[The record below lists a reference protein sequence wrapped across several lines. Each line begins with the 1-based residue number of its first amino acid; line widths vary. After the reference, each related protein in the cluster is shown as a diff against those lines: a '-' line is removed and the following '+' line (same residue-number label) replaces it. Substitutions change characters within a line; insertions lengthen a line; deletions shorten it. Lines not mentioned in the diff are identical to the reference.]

1 MTGPVTRARSIP
13 LILFV
18 LVWLST
24 GWFGSWEGNPN
35 NATRLFAAIELVERG
50 DARIDG
56 WAPLTIDKA
65 VFDGHVYLDKA
76 PGMTL
81 LALPAVALADAVTGE
96 RATGG
101 ATLPGDIRLDRFLK
115 LRLRLAAITGPALLT
130 AIAAVLLYDLGLAL
144 TGRAAAGLVAALG
157 YALGSPI
164 WGLSTTIMGHAAVA
178 ALFVIAIWALWRAAI
193 RGQGAPA
200 LIGGLALG
208 YAVVVEYQAVLAG
221 SAIALWGAWRLR
233 TRPDRGRLLGLA
245 AAGGIVGLMPLLAYN
260 LIAFGTPFR
269 IGYAGVQGFEG
280 MQQGLF
286 GLGVP
291 RLSVLFEIVFGDR
304 RGLIWVAPVLVL
316 AAPGLVMLAEDRR
329 GRGIGLAAIAVVAI
343 GLLVNAAY
351 VYWDGGNA
359 TGPRHAMAMV
369 GLLALGLAPFWAGL
383 RHGWQRVATAGLLGI
398 SIAINLVIAAA
409 EIFAPP
415 EYRFPLWSA
424 VYDLRFRH
432 GDLRTIPSDW
442 WGWTTWH
449 GLWLYLGLALPLL
462 AMLIVQVRRDAIRRG
477 SS

>member
-1 MTGPVTRARSIP
+1 MTRSRTIP
-13 LILFV
+13 LLLFV
-18 LVWLST
+18 LVWLSA

-50 DARIDG
+50 DARIDC

-81 LALPAVALADAVTGE
+81 LALPAVALADAVTGD
-96 RATGG
+96 RATGD
-101 ATLPGDIRLDRFLK
+101 AMMPGDTRLDRFLK

-130 AIAAVLLYDLGLAL
+130 AITAVLLYDLGLGL

-164 WGLSTTIMGHAAVA
+164 WGLSTTVMGHAAVA
-178 ALFVIAIWALWRAAI
+178 ALFVIAVWALSRAAD
-193 RGQGAPA
+193 RGRVLPA
-200 LIGGLALG
+200 LLGGVALG

-221 SAIALWGAWRLR
+221 SMIAMWGAWRLWSH
-233 TRPDRGRLLGLA
+233 PDRVRLLALA
-245 AAGGIVGLMPLLAYN
+245 AVGGIAGLVPLVAYN
-260 LIAFGTPFR
+260 LTAFGTPFR

-280 MQQGLF
+280 MRQGLF
-286 GLGVP
+286 GLTVP
-291 RLSVLFEIVFGDR
+291 RLPVLFEIVFGDR
-304 RGLIWVAPVLVL
+304 RGLVWVAPVLVL
-316 AAPGLVMLAEDRR
+316 AVPGLFALAEDRR
-329 GRGIGLAAIAVVAI
+329 AKGVGVMALAVVAT

-359 TGPRHAMAMV
+359 TGPRHAMAMA

-383 RHGWQRVATAGLLGI
+383 RQGWQRLATVVLLAV
-398 SIAINLVIAAA
+398 SMAINLMIAAA

-449 GLWLYLGLALPLL
+449 GLFLYLALALPLL
-462 AMLIVQVRRDAIRRG
+462 AALVVRVRRG

>member
-13 LILFV
+13 LLLFV

-101 ATLPGDIRLDRFLK
+101 AALPGAIRLDRFLK

-130 AIAAVLLYDLGLAL
+130 AIAAVLLYDLGLAM

-178 ALFVIAIWALWRAAI
+178 ALFVIAIWALWRGAI

-200 LIGGLALG
+200 LLGGLALG
-208 YAVVVEYQAVLAG
+208 YAVVVEYQAVLVG
-221 SAIALWGAWRLR
+221 GAIALWGAWRLR
-233 TRPDRGRLLGLA
+233 THPDRARLLGLA
-245 AAGGIVGLMPLLAYN
+245 ATGGIVGLMPLLAYN

-304 RGLIWVAPVLVL
+304 RGLGWVAPVLVL

-329 GRGIGLAAIAVVAI
+329 GYGIGLTAIAVVAI

-359 TGPRHAMAMV
+359 TGPRHAMAMA
-369 GLLALGLAPFWAGL
+369 GLLALGLAPFWTGL
-383 RHGWQRVATAGLLGI
+383 RHGWQRVATAGLLGV

-462 AMLIVQVRRDAIRRG
+462 AMLIVQVRQDAIRRG

>member
-1 MTGPVTRARSIP
+1 MTPATRPRSIP
-13 LILFV
+13 LLLFL

-24 GWFGSWEGNPN
+24 AWFGSWEGNPN

-50 DARIDG
+50 TARIDA

-81 LALPAVALADAVTGE
+81 LALPAVAIADRVTGE
-96 RATGG
+96 RSAGVTGQPVDLH
-101 ATLPGDIRLDRFLK
+101 LPDFLK

-130 AIAAVLLYDLGLAL
+130 AIAAVLLYDLALGL
-144 TGRAAAGLVAALG
+144 TGSIAAAAVAALG

-164 WGLSTTIMGHAAVA
+164 WGLSTTIMGHATVA
-178 ALFVIAIWALWRAAI
+178 ALFVIALWSLWRA
-193 RGQGAPA
+193 GQGGRAWPA
-200 LIGGLALG
+200 LLAGVALG

-221 SAIALWGAWRLR
+221 SAIALWGAWHWRAHPHRARLM
-233 TRPDRGRLLGLA
+233 GLA
-245 AAGGIVGLMPLLAYN
+245 VAGGIAGLVPLLAYN

-269 IGYAGVQGFEG
+269 IGYSGVQGFEG

-286 GLGVP
+286 GLTVP
-291 RLSVLFEIVFGDR
+291 RLSVLIEILFGDR
-304 RGLIWVAPVLVL
+304 RGLIWVAPILMPAV
-316 AAPGLVMLAEDRR
+316 PGLLMLAEERR
-329 GRGIGLAAIAVVAI
+329 TRAIGTAAIAVVVT

-351 VYWDGGNA
+351 VYWNGGNS
-359 TGPRHAMAMV
+359 TGPRHAMAMAGV
-369 GLLALGLAPFWAGL
+369 LALGLAPFWAGL
-383 RHGWQRVATAGLLGI
+383 RHGWQRIATAGLLGL
-398 SIAINLVIAAA
+398 SMGINLMIAAA

-432 GDLRTIPSDW
+432 GDLRTIPSEW
-442 WGWTTWH
+442 WGWTTWQ
-449 GLWLYLGLALPLL
+449 GLWLYLGVALPLL
-462 AMLIVQVRRDAIRRG
+462 ATLVVRIRRG

>member
-1 MTGPVTRARSIP
+1 MTRSRTIP
-13 LILFV
+13 LLLFV
-18 LVWLST
+18 LVWLSA

-50 DARIDG
+50 DARIDR

-81 LALPAVALADAVTGE
+81 LALPAVALADAVTGD
-96 RATGG
+96 RATGD
-101 ATLPGDIRLDRFLK
+101 AMMPGDTRLDRFLK

-130 AIAAVLLYDLGLAL
+130 AIAAVLLYDLGLGL
-144 TGRAAAGLVAALG
+144 TGRMAAGLVAALG

-164 WGLSTTIMGHAAVA
+164 WGLSTTVMGHAAVA
-178 ALFVIAIWALWRAAI
+178 ALFVIAVWALSRTAD
-193 RGQGAPA
+193 RGRVLPA
-200 LIGGLALG
+200 LLGGVALG

-221 SAIALWGAWRLR
+221 SMIAMWGAWRLWSH
-233 TRPDRGRLLGLA
+233 PDRVRLLALA
-245 AAGGIVGLMPLLAYN
+245 AVGGIVGLVPLVAYN

-280 MQQGLF
+280 MRQGLF
-286 GLGVP
+286 GLTVP
-291 RLSVLFEIVFGDR
+291 RLPVLFEIVFGDQ
-304 RGLIWVAPVLVL
+304 RGLVWVAPVLVL
-316 AAPGLVMLAEDRR
+316 AVPGLFALAEDRR
-329 GRGIGLAAIAVVAI
+329 AKGVRVMALAVVAT

-359 TGPRHAMAMV
+359 TGPRHAMAMA

-383 RHGWQRVATAGLLGI
+383 RQGWQRLATTGLLAV
-398 SIAINLVIAAA
+398 SMAINLMVAAA
-409 EIFAPP
+409 EIFSPP

-449 GLWLYLGLALPLL
+449 GLFLYLALALPLL
-462 AMLIVQVRRDAIRRG
+462 VVLVVRVRRG

>member
-1 MTGPVTRARSIP
+1 MTPARSIP
-13 LILFV
+13 LLLFV

-50 DARIDG
+50 DARIDD

-81 LALPAVALADAVTGE
+81 LALPAVALADAVTGD
-96 RATGG
+96 RATGIVRSV
-101 ATLPGDIRLDRFLK
+101 GDTRLDRFLK
-115 LRLRLAAITGPALLT
+115 WRLRLAAITGPALLT

-178 ALFVIAIWALWRAAI
+178 ALFVIAVWALARAAA
-193 RGQGAPA
+193 RGHGIPA
-200 LIGGLALG
+200 LLGGAALG

-221 SAIALWGAWRLR
+221 SAIALWAVWRLR
-233 TRPDRGRLLGLA
+233 GHPDRVRLLGLA
-245 AAGGIVGLMPLLAYN
+245 AAGGIAGLMPLLAYN

-304 RGLIWVAPVLVL
+304 RGLVWVAPILVL
-316 AAPGLVMLAEDRR
+316 AVPGLASLAEDRR
-329 GRGIGLAAIAVVAI
+329 GKGIGLVAIAVVAI

-359 TGPRHAMAMV
+359 TGPRHAMAMA
-369 GLLALGLAPFWAGL
+369 GLFALGLAPFWSGL
-383 RHGWQRVATAGLLGI
+383 RHGWQRIATAGLLGL
-398 SIAINLVIAAA
+398 SMAINLMIAAA

-462 AMLIVQVRRDAIRRG
+462 AMLIAQVRRQEVRRG

>member
-1 MTGPVTRARSIP
+1 MTRPRPIP
-13 LILFV
+13 LLLFL
-18 LVWLST
+18 LVWFST
-24 GWFGSWEGNPN
+24 AWFGSWEGNPN
-35 NATRLFAAIELVERG
+35 NATRLFAAIELVEHG
-50 DARIDG
+50 TARIDR

-81 LALPAVALADAVTGE
+81 LALPAVAVADGMTGEEADALL
-96 RATGG
+96 APP
-101 ATLPGDIRLDRFLK
+101 ASLHLPAFLK

-130 AIAAVLLYDLGLAL
+130 AIAAVLLYDLALGL
-144 TGRAAAGLVAALG
+144 TGSSAAAAVAALG

-178 ALFVIAIWALWRAAI
+178 ALFVIALWSIGRA
-193 RGQGAPA
+193 GQGGRTWPA
-200 LIGGLALG
+200 LLGGIALG

-221 SAIALWGAWRLR
+221 GAIALWGAWHWRAHPERVRLMA
-233 TRPDRGRLLGLA
+233 LA
-245 AAGGIVGLMPLLAYN
+245 VAGGIAGLLPLLAYN

-269 IGYAGVQGFEG
+269 IGYSGVQGFEG
-280 MQQGLF
+280 MRQGLF
-286 GLGVP
+286 GLTVP
-291 RLSVLFEIVFGDR
+291 RLSVLVEILFGDR
-304 RGLIWVAPVLVL
+304 RGLVWVAPVLVL
-316 AAPGLVMLAEDRR
+316 AVPGLATLAEARR
-329 GRGIGLAAIAVVAI
+329 TRGIGLAAIAVVVT

-359 TGPRHAMAMV
+359 TGPRHAMAMAGV
-369 GLLALGLAPFWAGL
+369 LALGLAPFWAGL
-383 RHGWQRVATAGLLGI
+383 RPGWQRIGMAALLGL
-398 SIAINLVIAAA
+398 SMAINLMVAAA

-415 EYRFPLWSA
+415 DYRFPLWSA

-442 WGWTTWH
+442 WGWTTWQ
-449 GLWLYLGLALPLL
+449 GLWLYLGVALPLL
-462 AMLIVQVRRDAIRRG
+462 AVLVARIRRG

>member
-1 MTGPVTRARSIP
+1 MTRSRTIP
-13 LILFV
+13 LLLFV
-18 LVWLST
+18 LVWLSA

-35 NATRLFAAIELVERG
+35 NATRLFAAIELVEHG
-50 DARIDG
+50 DARIDR

-81 LALPAVALADAVTGE
+81 LALPAVALADAVTGD
-96 RATGG
+96 RATGD
-101 ATLPGDIRLDRFLK
+101 AMMPGDTRLDRFLK

-130 AIAAVLLYDLGLAL
+130 AIAAVLLYDLGLGL

-164 WGLSTTIMGHAAVA
+164 WGLSTTVMGHAAVA
-178 ALFVIAIWALWRAAI
+178 ALFVIAVWALSRAAD
-193 RGQGAPA
+193 RGRVLPA
-200 LIGGLALG
+200 LLGGVALG

-221 SAIALWGAWRLR
+221 SMIAMWGAWRLWSH
-233 TRPDRGRLLGLA
+233 PDRVRLLALA
-245 AAGGIVGLMPLLAYN
+245 AVGGIAGLVPLIAYN
-260 LIAFGTPFR
+260 LIAFGTLFR

-280 MQQGLF
+280 MRQGLF
-286 GLGVP
+286 GLTVP
-291 RLSVLFEIVFGDR
+291 RLPVLFEIVFGDR
-304 RGLIWVAPVLVL
+304 RGLVWVAPVLVL
-316 AAPGLVMLAEDRR
+316 AVPGLFALAEDRR
-329 GRGIGLAAIAVVAI
+329 AKGVGVMALAVVAT

-359 TGPRHAMAMV
+359 TGPRHAMAMA

-383 RHGWQRVATAGLLGI
+383 RQGWQRLATAALLAV
-398 SIAINLVIAAA
+398 SMAINLMVAAA
-409 EIFAPP
+409 EIFSPP

-449 GLWLYLGLALPLL
+449 GLFLYLALALPLL
-462 AMLIVQVRRDAIRRG
+462 VALVVRVRRG

>member
-1 MTGPVTRARSIP
+1 VTRIRAIP
-13 LILFV
+13 LLLFV
-18 LVWLST
+18 LVWLSA

-96 RATGG
+96 RADG
-101 ATLPGDIRLDRFLK
+101 AAMMPGDTRLDRFLK

-144 TGRAAAGLVAALG
+144 TGRAAAGLIAALG

-178 ALFVIAIWALWRAAI
+178 ALFVIAVWALARAAA
-193 RGQGAPA
+193 RGGAVTA
-200 LIGGLALG
+200 LIGGAALG

-221 SAIALWGAWRLR
+221 SAIAAWGAWRLS
-233 TRPDRGRLLGLA
+233 THPDRVRLLGLA
-245 AAGGIVGLMPLLAYN
+245 AAGGIMGLAPLLAYN

-286 GLGVP
+286 GLTVP
-291 RLSVLFEIVFGDR
+291 RLSVLFEILFGDR
-304 RGLIWVAPVLVL
+304 RGLVWVAPVLVL
-316 AAPGLVMLAEDRR
+316 SVPGLFMLAEDRR
-329 GRGIGLAAIAVVAI
+329 AKGIGVVAVAVIAI

-359 TGPRHAMAMV
+359 TGPRHAMAMA
-369 GLLALGLAPFWAGL
+369 GLLALGLAPAWAGL
-383 RHGWQRVATAGLLGI
+383 RHDWQRIAGTGLLAM
-398 SIAINLVIAAA
+398 SMAINLMIAAA

-415 EYRFPLWSA
+415 VYRFPLWSA

-449 GLWLYLGLALPLL
+449 GLFLYLAMALPLL
-462 AMLIVQVRRDAIRRG
+462 AALVIRVRRG

>member
-1 MTGPVTRARSIP
+1 VTRGRAIP
-13 LILFV
+13 LLLFV
-18 LVWLST
+18 LVWLSA

-35 NATRLFAAIELVERG
+35 NATRLFAAIELAERG
-50 DARIDG
+50 DARIDA

-96 RATGG
+96 RATGT
-101 ATLPGDIRLDRFLK
+101 ATMPGDIRLDRFLR

-130 AIAAVLLYDLGLAL
+130 AIAAVLLYDLGIGL
-144 TGRAAAGLVAALG
+144 TGRAAAGVVAALG

-178 ALFVIAIWALWRAAI
+178 ALFVIAVWALGRAAA
-193 RGQGAPA
+193 RGGGVPA
-200 LIGGLALG
+200 LLGGAALG

-221 SAIALWGAWRLR
+221 GAIAAWSAWRLWAH
-233 TRPDRGRLLGLA
+233 PDRLRLLGLA
-245 AAGGIVGLMPLLAYN
+245 AVGGIAGLAPLFAYN
-260 LIAFGTPFR
+260 LIVFGTPFR

-280 MQQGLF
+280 MRQGLF
-286 GLGVP
+286 GLTVP
-291 RLSVLFEIVFGDR
+291 RLSVLFEILFGDR
-304 RGLIWVAPVLVL
+304 RGIVWVAPVLAFAV
-316 AAPGLVMLAEDRR
+316 PGLFALAEDRR
-329 GRGIGLAAIAVVAI
+329 AKGIGVVAIAVVAI

-359 TGPRHAMAMV
+359 TGPRHAMAMA
-369 GLLALGLAPFWAGL
+369 GLFSLGLAPFWAGL
-383 RHGWQRVATAGLLGI
+383 RHAWHRIVTAGLLAV
-398 SIAINLVIAAA
+398 SMVVNLMIAAA

-432 GDLRTIPSDW
+432 GDLRTIPSEW

-449 GLWLYLGLALPLL
+449 GLWLYLAIALPLL
-462 AMLIVQVRRDAIRRG
+462 AALIVRVRRG

>member
-1 MTGPVTRARSIP
+1 
-13 LILFV
+13 LFV
-18 LVWLST
+18 LVWLSAC
-24 GWFGSWEGNPN
+24 WFGSWEGNPN

-50 DARIDG
+50 DARIDC

-81 LALPAVALADAVTGE
+81 LALPAVALADAVTGD
-96 RATGG
+96 RATGD
-101 ATLPGDIRLDRFLK
+101 AMMPGDTRLDRFLK

-130 AIAAVLLYDLGLAL
+130 AIAAVLLYDLGLGL
-144 TGRAAAGLVAALG
+144 TGRMAAGLVAALG

-164 WGLSTTIMGHAAVA
+164 WGLSTTVMGHAAVA
-178 ALFVIAIWALWRAAI
+178 ALFVIAVWALSCAAD
-193 RGQGAPA
+193 RGRVLPV
-200 LIGGLALG
+200 LLGGVALG

-221 SAIALWGAWRLR
+221 SMIAMWGAWRLWSH
-233 TRPDRGRLLGLA
+233 PDRVRLLALA
-245 AAGGIVGLMPLLAYN
+245 AVGGIAGL
-260 LIAFGTPFR
+260 R
-269 IGYAGVQGFEG
+269 
-280 MQQGLF
+280 QGLF
-286 GLGVP
+286 GLTVP
-291 RLSVLFEIVFGDR
+291 RLPVLFEIVFGDR
-304 RGLIWVAPVLVL
+304 RGLVWVAPVLVL
-316 AAPGLVMLAEDRR
+316 AVPGLFALADDRR
-329 GRGIGLAAIAVVAI
+329 AKGVGVMALAVVAT

-359 TGPRHAMAMV
+359 TGPRHAMAMA

-383 RHGWQRVATAGLLGI
+383 RQGWQRLATAALLAV
-398 SIAINLVIAAA
+398 SMAINLMVAAA
-409 EIFAPP
+409 EIFSPP

-449 GLWLYLGLALPLL
+449 GLFLYLALALPLL
-462 AMLIVQVRRDAIRRG
+462 AALVVRVRRG

>member
-1 MTGPVTRARSIP
+1 VTHRRTIP
-13 LILFV
+13 LLLFV
-18 LVWLST
+18 LVWLSA

-50 DARIDG
+50 DARIDR

-81 LALPAVALADAVTGE
+81 LALPAVALADAMTGD
-96 RATGG
+96 RASGD
-101 ATLPGDIRLDRFLK
+101 AVMPGDTRIDRFLK

-130 AIAAVLLYDLGLAL
+130 AIAAVLLYDLGLGL
-144 TGRAAAGLVAALG
+144 TGRAGAGLVAALG
-157 YALGSPI
+157 YALASPI

-178 ALFVIAIWALWRAAI
+178 ALFVIALWALARAAD
-193 RGQGAPA
+193 RGRAWPA
-200 LIGGLALG
+200 LLGGVALG

-221 SAIALWGAWRLR
+221 SVIALWGAWRLWSH
-233 TRPDRGRLLGLA
+233 PDRVRLLALA
-245 AAGGIVGLMPLLAYN
+245 VAGGIAGLVPLVAYN

-286 GLGVP
+286 GLTVP
-291 RLSVLFEIVFGDR
+291 RLPVLFEIVFGDR
-304 RGLIWVAPVLVL
+304 RGLVWVAPVLVL
-316 AAPGLVMLAEDRR
+316 AVPGLFALAEDRR
-329 GRGIGLAAIAVVAI
+329 AKGIGVVALAVTAI

-359 TGPRHAMAMV
+359 TGPRHAMGMA

-383 RHGWQRVATAGLLGI
+383 RQGWQRLATAALLAV
-398 SIAINLVIAAA
+398 SMAINLMIAAA
-409 EIFAPP
+409 EIFSPS

-449 GLWLYLGLALPLL
+449 GLSLYLALALPLL
-462 AMLIVQVRRDAIRRG
+462 AALILRVRRG